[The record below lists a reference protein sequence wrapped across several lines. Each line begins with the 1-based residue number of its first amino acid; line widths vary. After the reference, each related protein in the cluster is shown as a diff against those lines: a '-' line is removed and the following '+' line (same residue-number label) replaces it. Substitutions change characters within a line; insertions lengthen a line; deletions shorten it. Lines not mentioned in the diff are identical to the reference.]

1 MPRNLTAD
9 PAAAR
14 RFADSAR
21 AHALDTVLILTETH
35 EHAKYAGADLESF
48 YASLGLQTIHRPIP
62 DFSLPNHP
70 AMVDNVRDLLAR
82 LAAGRNCL
90 VHCAGGSGRTG
101 MVVAAVL
108 ATLGVQ
114 DAVAHVRALKSS
126 YVETPAQERFVDA
139 LPAVLDDHLA
149 ARHPDLARAIAAER
163 LIDRGAAASAADTA
177 AAAATAAAG
186 TAAGGYAPTQAQ
198 LAGYGRAFDL
208 IDSDGSDGLSA
219 AELAALFRRVGAQAP
234 PDRPA
239 ALLAAGGGDEVPRAR
254 FVAVLSAP
262 HRRLDPAPQPCGP
275 LATPPPPPSVA
286 AAPASRADGASRLVD
301 EQREAG
307 AAGAAP
313 VRVSTGAA
321 ALGAEA

>member
-1 MPRNLTAD
+1 MENIIRKELENLRESGYSEKEKNAFLRGIWSAYRALSENIAAESVAYNKKALADPDHWFDLSCLNDERYFCLKLPARFEVNTANAMLFDNLSLEGLPELLPGRLFTTRMPRNITRD

-21 AHALDTVLILTETH
+21 ANALHTVLVLTETH
-35 EHAKYAGADLESF
+35 EYVKYAGADLESF
-48 YASLGLQTIHRPIP
+48 YASLGLEVIHRPIP

-126 YVETPAQERFVDA
+126 YVETPAQERFVEA
-139 LPAVLDDHLA
+139 LPAVLDADLA

-163 LIDRGAAASAADTA
+163 LIDAEETSRRVDRAADVVPHERRIPWPPRHT
-177 AAAATAAAG
+177 
-186 TAAGGYAPTQAQ
+186 
-198 LAGYGRAFDL
+198 
-208 IDSDGSDGLSA
+208 SDD
-219 AELAALFRRVGAQAP
+219 
-234 PDRPA
+234 
-239 ALLAAGGGDEVPRAR
+239 ALLDSSRPNVFAQ
-254 FVAVLSAP
+254 P
-262 HRRLDPAPQPCGP
+262 H
-275 LATPPPPPSVA
+275 
-286 AAPASRADGASRLVD
+286 
-301 EQREAG
+301 
-307 AAGAAP
+307 
-313 VRVSTGAA
+313 
-321 ALGAEA
+321 